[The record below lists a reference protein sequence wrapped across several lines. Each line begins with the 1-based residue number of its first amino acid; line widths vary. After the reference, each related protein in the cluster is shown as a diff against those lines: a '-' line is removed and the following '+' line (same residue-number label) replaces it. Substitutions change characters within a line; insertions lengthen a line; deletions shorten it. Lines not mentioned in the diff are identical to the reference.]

1 MGKQINPYDDKWTPL
16 FDALPKGLNVAD
28 RATFGQ
34 IKRRCDMTGKKCTA
48 SAQTIA
54 GVIGAS
60 EKTVDRA
67 FAKLMKYGLIK
78 CIFNGK
84 ASRTPS
90 HYIVNAK
97 SSWKLKELDAF
108 SKEKSN
114 RISTAKKKSLGTN
127 CPETRVNLSGTRV
140 NLSHK
145 DTEDTSTRYP
155 ENSNFNSDNEPIT
168 PFQDLPVPLAKEIPA
183 QKNNSGRIVTKE
195 TKKVSYYQEEPA
207 E

>member
-1 MGKQINPYDDKWTPL
+1 MSTHINPYEDKWTPL

-54 GVIGAS
+54 EAIGAS

-67 FAKLMKYGLIK
+67 FAKLMKYGLILR
-78 CIFNGK
+78 IFNGK

-90 HYIVNAK
+90 HYIIAPK
-97 SSWKLKELDAF
+97 SQWKLKELEAF
-108 SKEKSN
+108 SHQKSEK
-114 RISTAKKKSLGTN
+114 ISDGRKKSLGSI
-127 CPETRVNLSGTRV
+127 CPKTRDNLSPTRV

-145 DTEDTSTRYP
+145 DTKDTSTRYSKK
-155 ENSNFNSDNEPIT
+155 NSNLNVSPLSEELFPRT
-168 PFQDLPVPLAKEIPA
+168 VPL
-183 QKNNSGRIVTKE
+183 G
-195 TKKVSYYQEEPA
+195 KKSKGGLLRAATAWDGNIDGEKLYMGMEA